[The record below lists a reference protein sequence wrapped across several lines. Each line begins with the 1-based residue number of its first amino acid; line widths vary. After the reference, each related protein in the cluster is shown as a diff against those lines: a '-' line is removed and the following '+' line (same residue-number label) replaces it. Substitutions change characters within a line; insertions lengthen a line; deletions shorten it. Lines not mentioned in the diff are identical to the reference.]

1 MSNVKS
7 LTEMYVNSQN
17 KKYIHNDEDEDIW
30 LKVQN
35 K

>member
-17 KKYIHNDEDEDIW
+17 KKYIHNDEDIW